1 MEKIVRS
8 EIKKFDEQGD
18 FQVMPTK
25 LLEAAAR
32 GEVDLNAYAK
42 LELAN
47 RGLYENG
54 HWVGFDKAYELFN
67 IEDR

>member
-1 MEKIVRS
+1 MKKIVRS

-32 GEVDLNAYAK
+32 GEVDLNDYAK

-47 RGLYENG
+47 RGLDEKG
-54 HWVGFDKAYELFN
+54 HWVGFEAAEKLFN
-67 IEDR
+67 IEY